1 MSTCHHCSF
10 HWLRQPW
17 QSSQQPAVQQ
27 RYPDELFA
35 PLFESFLLELKVI
48 GWAWWFSKHLF
59 SYFSLQLAFFHWL
72 ERYLLSV
79 PFQKKC
85 DRTPSGWRIPSLW
98 GALSRLLTGPGSQK
112 ELLRSFNFIEPSVVW
127 NHTGVAIYIVEDLP
141 ADLLGVSTYFWNLQE
156 WYERDD
162 YPNGNWQSNP
172 QSAQRGLLQTWRL
185 AQRCMVW
192 HIVLKDTDAV
202 LSKVSQCPHTGRD
215 SSSERCIWR
224 RPNWPTKDMFF
235 VCMEVMLMTCEIVC
249 KAMYVVCSYIASM
262 FRISMYICWIALPY
276 ARTLCW

>member
-141 ADLLGVSTYFWNLQE
+141 TCWVYRPISGTC
-156 WYERDD
+156 R
-162 YPNGNWQSNP
+162 NGMKEMTI
-172 QSAQRGLLQTWRL
+172 QTGTGKVTHKVR
-185 AQRCMVW
+185 REDCSKPDVW
-192 HIVLKDTDAV
+192 HNDAWFGTSFWRTRMQSCPRFRSVHIQAGIRQVKGAFGEDRTDQR
-202 LSKVSQCPHTGRD
+202 K
-215 SSSERCIWR
+215 
-224 RPNWPTKDMFF
+224 
-235 VCMEVMLMTCEIVC
+235 TCFLFAW
-249 KAMYVVCSYIASM
+249 K
-262 FRISMYICWIALPY
+262 
-276 ARTLCW
+276 